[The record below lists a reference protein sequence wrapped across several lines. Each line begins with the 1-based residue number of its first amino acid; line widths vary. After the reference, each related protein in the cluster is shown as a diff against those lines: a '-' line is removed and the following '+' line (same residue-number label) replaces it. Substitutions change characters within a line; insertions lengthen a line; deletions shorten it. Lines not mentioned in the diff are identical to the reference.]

1 MKNTNEDT
9 DKPAGRS
16 LRGKVVPPKP
26 ASTAEGVKARKKS
39 AGKDLLVP
47 DEPTAADDHNA
58 EATEVRIDVDG
69 EGGADVEPD
78 RDQSTQRKRRQLG
91 GNEYS
96 DLALALGKSHA
107 MRPTVF

>member
-1 MKNTNEDT
+1 M
-9 DKPAGRS
+9 
-16 LRGKVVPPKP
+16 
-26 ASTAEGVKARKKS
+26 
-39 AGKDLLVP
+39 
-47 DEPTAADDHNA
+47 
-58 EATEVRIDVDG
+58 DVDG